1 MSKISWKIDGM
12 TCSNCAL
19 SVQKYLEKEGMKDIT
34 VNPITG
40 NAIFSNEHAINKDK
54 LVKGINNLGYQ
65 VVFDEINTSK
75 KKKWIKSNKIGFFI
89 TLPFTLLLMMH
100 MLHPWIPF
108 HAITNPWIQ
117 LYLCIPVFLIGLY
130 FFGKSALQSIRSG
143 VPNMNVL
150 VSIGSVVSFLY
161 SLIGLLYFKN
171 PNDIYFETSASII
184 TLVLLGN
191 YIEEITMQSTQ
202 KALSALLKSQKVMA
216 NMIAF
221 DEDHQEQIFPIES
234 NQLKTGDLILINTG
248 EKVPSDCKILWGDA
262 NVNESILTGE
272 SLPVFKT
279 KKDILIGGIVIENG
293 TVKAQVTATGN
304 DTILSGILKMVQKAQ
319 SEKPPMQ
326 KLADRISAVFV
337 PTVIIISIAA
347 FFINHYIFNIAID
360 HSLMRAIAVL
370 VISCPCAMGLA
381 TPAAISVGLGRA
393 AKLGIFF
400 RNASILESFKHIK
413 QVVFDKTGTLTTGK
427 FDIQKYHTEI
437 DDSTFKSI
445 VCSMEKF
452 SSHPIAKSILQKWNT
467 SAPIRWKKVEEIKGI
482 GIRSEDLE
490 GNIFELGSHQITSS
504 AFDNDLHQIYLLKNK
519 KVIGWIDIKDE
530 LRPEA
535 KKVIDWFHQ
544 KNIRTI
550 LLTGDTEEKAAIV
563 ASELG
568 IQTFFS
574 RQSPESKMERIAL
587 LNTEAPTAMVGD
599 GINDAAALSKASI
612 GISLSDASQL
622 ALQSAD
628 VILMNQD
635 LQHLPMALGIG
646 KHTFMTIKQNLFWA
660 FSYNIIAIPIATM
673 GLLTPTFSAMAMGF
687 SDIVLA
693 GISMRLFIKKIN

>member
-1 MSKISWKIDGM
+1 MNKVSWKIDGM

-19 SVQKYLEKEGMKDIT
+19 SVHKYLEKEGMKDIT

-40 NAIFSNEHAINKDK
+40 NTVFSNEQTINKER
-54 LVKGINNLGYQ
+54 LIKGINNLGYQ
-65 VVFDEINTSK
+65 VLFDDINPSK
-75 KKKWIKSNKIGFFI
+75 KKKWIQSNKIGFFI

-100 MLHPWIPF
+100 MFHQWIPF
-108 HAITNPWIQ
+108 HAISNPWVQ
-117 LYLCIPVFLIGLY
+117 LYLCIPVFLLGLY
-130 FFGKSALQSIRSG
+130 FFGKSALQSIISG

-150 VSIGSVVSFLY
+150 VSIGSIVSFLY
-161 SLIGLLYFKN
+161 SLIGLLYYRN
-171 PNDIYFETSASII
+171 PNEIYFETSASII

-191 YIEEITMQSTQ
+191 YIEEITMRSTQ
-202 KALSALLKSQKVMA
+202 KALGSLLQSQKVMA

-221 DEDHQEQIFPIES
+221 DDKHQEQIFPIEGS
-234 NQLKTGDLILINTG
+234 QLKTGDLLLINTG
-248 EKVPSDCKILWGDA
+248 EKVPSDCKILWGEA
-262 NVNESILTGE
+262 TVNESILTGE
-272 SLPVFKT
+272 SLPIFKT
-279 KKDILIGGIVIENG
+279 KKDILIGGSIIENG

-304 DTILSGILKMVQKAQ
+304 DTVLSGILKMVQKAQ

-326 KLADRISAVFV
+326 KMADKISAVFV
-337 PTVIIISIAA
+337 PTVIVISIVA
-347 FFINHYIFNIAID
+347 FFINHYLFNITID
-360 HSLMRAIAVL
+360 QSLMRAIAVL

-393 AKLGIFF
+393 AKAGIFF
-400 RNASILESFKHIK
+400 RNATILESFKHIK
-413 QVVFDKTGTLTTGK
+413 QIVFDKTGTLTTGR
-427 FDIQKYHTEI
+427 FDIQNYHSAI
-437 DDSTFKSI
+437 DDTIFKSI
-445 VCSMEKF
+445 VCSMEKH
-452 SSHPIAKSILQKWNT
+452 SSHPIAKSILQKWNAST
-467 SAPIRWKKVEEIKGI
+467 FIPWKKIEEIKGM
-482 GIRSEDLE
+482 GVRSEDHE
-490 GNIFELGSHQITSS
+490 GNIFELGSHQMTTSTV
-504 AFDNDLHQIYLLKNK
+504 NDAHQIYLLKNK
-519 KVIGWIDIKDE
+519 QVIGWIDIKDE

-535 KKVIDWFHQ
+535 KEVLDWFHK

-550 LLTGDTEEKAAIV
+550 LLTGDTNEKAAIV
-563 ASELG
+563 AAELG
-568 IQTFFS
+568 IKTYFAE
-574 RQSPESKMERIAL
+574 QSPEEKMKRMTL
-587 LNTEAPTAMVGD
+587 LNNEAPTAMVGD

-635 LQHLPMALGIG
+635 LGNLPMALGIG

-693 GISMRLFIKKIN
+693 AISLQLFIKKLN